1 MMYGGDLR
9 FAEFAHETMA
19 QLATQCRKIA
29 SYSHNLTKSPVAE
42 NTVSQGWQAWIRAQL
57 EIRLFY
63 CAWVSVLHLIDLA
76 FSKAENHGI

>member
-9 FAEFAHETMA
+9 FAECAHETMA

-29 SYSHNLTKSPVAE
+29 SFSASLAKSSLAE
-42 NTVSQGWQAWIRAQL
+42 HAVPQDWQAWISAQL

-63 CAWVSVLHLIDLA
+63 CAWVSVFH
-76 FSKAENHGI
+76 FN

>member
-9 FAEFAHETMA
+9 FAECAHETMA

-29 SYSHNLTKSPVAE
+29 SYSRNLAKSSVAE
-42 NTVSQGWQAWIRAQL
+42 ITVSQGWQAWVRAQL

-63 CAWVSVLHLIDLA
+63 CAWVSVLHLIYSA
-76 FSKAENHGI
+76 FRNTENHGI